1 MADYLTEVFPV
12 RKTITLTALLLLLM
26 IIVFSCAIND
36 DGEPLAEEG
45 DQDLPPQVEDWLNR
59 SLEMFLGQAYA
70 IDDHLYILV
79 TYGLKPTGGYTVE
92 IGPIVMDQERITVT
106 AEFTEPAAGAPVTE
120 AMTYPYDLVVIEDPN
135 LPVVFVAEGAE
146 TYLPT
151 LYGLDYLPP
160 IVAGS
165 EGIKIFN
172 PSPAAI
178 ITETITVEGIA
189 NVFEGNVLYRL
200 TEQNGSTLSEGYT
213 TGMMGDWG
221 YFSFE
226 IDIIDAGK
234 EKPKLLLEFYTV
246 SPKDG
251 SISDL
256 VQVELKTLKE

>member
-1 MADYLTEVFPV
+1 M
-12 RKTITLTALLLLLM
+12 RKTIALTALLLLLLT
-26 IIVFSCAIND
+26 ITVSCAINS
-36 DGEPLAEEG
+36 DGGPFAEEE
-45 DQDLPPQVEDWLNR
+45 DQDLPPKVEDWLNR

-79 TYGLKPTGGYTVE
+79 TYDLKPTSGYAVE
-92 IGPIVMDQERITVT
+92 IGPIVIDQERITVT
-106 AEFTEPAAGAPVTE
+106 AEFTEPAAGAQVTE
-120 AMTYPYDLVVIEDPN
+120 AMTYPYDLVVIEDHN

-160 IVAGS
+160 IVTGS
-165 EGIKIFN
+165 EGIKIFS
-172 PSPAAI
+172 PSPTDR
-178 ITETITVEGIA
+178 ITGTIPVKGIA

-200 TEQNGSTLSEGYT
+200 TEQNGSILSEGYT

-226 IDIIDAGK
+226 IDIIDLEK
-234 EKPKLLLEFYTV
+234 EEPKLLLEFYTV